1 MFFTQPPHASTIPPW
16 SALRTI
22 SRTRAAS
29 QESFGQMYQYPIR
42 DTGYNGK

>member
-1 MFFTQPPHASTIPPW
+1 MRPSTHQLT
-16 SALRTI
+16 AC
-22 SRTRAAS
+22 AAP

>member
-1 MFFTQPPHASTIPPW
+1 V
-16 SALRTI
+16 LRFAPSPNHGI
-22 SRTRAAS
+22 AP